1 MTETSDRS
9 LLLLLPKSVRELPA
23 DLVAVVV
30 LVLVTCLVVLAP
42 VVNETPL
49 RIVFGLPFL
58 LFLPG
63 YALVAALFPEEGSS
77 PHALQDDPTAETGG
91 DGTETADEGSL
102 ADAED
107 DAASTG
113 NFLAG
118 TAENRGIDGIERVAL
133 SFGLSIAVVPLV
145 GLLLNFT
152 PWGIRLQPILVS
164 ISAVTLGLVAVA
176 ATRRRALPAE
186 ERFSVPYRRWIEA
199 GRREVF
205 EPDTRLDGALNV
217 LLAVSILLAIGS
229 VGYAVMFPPQGEA
242 YTEFYI
248 LGEDEEGEL
257 VAANYPTEFELG
269 ESQPIV
275 VGVGNQ
281 EHETIEYTVVVQ
293 LQVVEIQGNE
303 TTVIERDEIDRFTTP
318 AIADNETWHY
328 DHDIQPTM
336 SGDDL
341 RVQYLLYRGEP
352 PAEPT
357 LENSYRDVHLW
368 IDVEGIE

>member
-30 LVLVTCLVVLAP
+30 LVLVTCFVVLVP

-63 YALVAALFPEEGSS
+63 YALVAALFPEEGTS

-176 ATRRRALPAE
+176 ATRRRALPVE
-186 ERFSVPYRRWIEA
+186 ERFSVPYRRWIET

-293 LQVVEIQGNE
+293 LQVVEVDGNE
-303 TTVIERDEIDRFTTP
+303 STVVERDELDRFSTP
-318 AIADNETWHY
+318 AIVHNETWHH
-328 DHDIQPTM
+328 DHEIRPTM
-336 SGDDL
+336 TGDDL
-341 RVQYLLYRGEP
+341 RVQYLLYTDEP

-368 IDVEGIE
+368 IDVEGLE